1 MYMQQTYPEL
11 AKAMIEERL
20 RRAPRTGT
28 RRSARLISL
37 EIRRSRHAE
46 HAPSER

>member
-1 MYMQQTYPEL
+1 MYTQQTYPEL
-11 AKAMIEERL
+11 AKATIEERM
-20 RRAPRTGT
+20 RRAPRTGM

-46 HAPSER
+46 HARTER